1 MLVITYMEKD
11 KFDESFLEEFKNK
24 KSFYVK
30 SLNIDK
36 VFSLANSVVNKIKE
50 SSDRYFEIYELDEN
64 TKKWV

>member
-1 MLVITYMEKD
+1 MLLITYMEKD

-30 SLNIDK
+30 SLNINK
-36 VFSLANSVVNKIKE
+36 VFSLATSVVTKIKE
-50 SSDRYFEIYELDEN
+50 SGDRYFEIYELDEN

>member
-11 KFDESFLEEFKNK
+11 KFDESFLEEIKNK

-36 VFSLANSVVNKIKE
+36 VFSLATSVVTKIKE
-50 SSDRYFEIYELDEN
+50 SGDRYFEIYELDEN

>member
-30 SLNIDK
+30 SLNINK
-36 VFSLANSVVNKIKE
+36 VFSLATSVVAKIKE
-50 SSDRYFEIYELDEN
+50 SGDRYFEIYELDEN

>member
-30 SLNIDK
+30 SLNINK
-36 VFSLANSVVNKIKE
+36 VFSLTTSVVTKIKE
-50 SSDRYFEIYELDEN
+50 SGDRYFEIYELDEN

>member
-30 SLNIDK
+30 SLNINK
-36 VFSLANSVVNKIKE
+36 VFSLATSVVTKIKE
-50 SSDRYFEIYELDEN
+50 SGDRYFEIYELDEN